1 MPEQRV
7 PLKDDLPIYEPPRSN
22 DHELSPA
29 EEQFFGPGGPPP
41 EMKPGPKTSTI
52 ASFAVIAVAVVV
64 IVISTIATKE
74 QNPEMNERA
83 AIQGLETNGRIAL
96 TMIEFG
102 LGEPSRTFVDDIGEM
117 GNTPVL
123 ARFAA
128 AIVGGLDTGDGE
140 RRAEALALLD
150 GIPAM
155 LESDEDPGVP
165 PEFDSVLRRA
175 IDAPDALT
183 ESERELLEL
192 ELGWSAQLLL
202 TRDLED
208 THPDRQAI
216 VGGARQSAVV
226 LGGLV
231 ASYLFAFVLGL
242 GLLGM
247 AWYRIGGGRMRLNLE
262 ERRIESSIYLEAFA
276 LFVAI
281 TAACGALA
289 VAVPALELIAGLAS
303 MVGWILGIFWPLV
316 RGVSWGDMRHDLGL
330 HAGRGFFAEVGAGI
344 VGYVAVVPIFVAGL
358 LVMAILQALL
368 SVVGGAG
375 GGGEVVSHPDMVQLE
390 DAGLIGQIIFLGLA
404 AVLAP
409 LLEETLFRG
418 ALFRDLRKPL
428 RVFAAALLT
437 GLIFAAI
444 HPQGLLAIPPLA
456 GLAIGFALLRE
467 WRGSLIAPMVAHA
480 VHNGM
485 LVVAVIAMYGQG

>member
-1 MPEQRV
+1 MSEPRV
-7 PLKDDLPIYEPPRSN
+7 PLKDDLPIYEPPGA
-22 DHELSPA
+22 A
-29 EEQFFGPGGPPP
+29 EEAFFGTEAAAP
-41 EMKPGPKTSTI
+41 EPKPGPKTSAT
-52 ASFAVIAVAVVV
+52 ASFAVILVAVLV
-64 IVISTIATKE
+64 IIVSTIATKE
-74 QNPEMNERA
+74 QNPQLNERA

-102 LGEPSRTFVDDIGEM
+102 LGEPSRTFVDDIHAM
-117 GNTPVL
+117 GTTPTL
-123 ARFAA
+123 ARHAA
-128 AIVGGLDTGDGE
+128 AIVAGLDIGNGE
-140 RRAEALALLD
+140 RQAEALELLD
-150 GIPAM
+150 QIPSLPAD
-155 LESDEDPGVP
+155 DENTGVP
-165 PEFDSVLRRA
+165 AAFDTVLRRA
-175 IDAPDALT
+175 IASPDAV
-183 ESERELLEL
+183 SDADRELLEL

-208 THPDRQAI
+208 THPDRLAI
-216 VGGARQSAVV
+216 VGAAKRSAVV

-231 ASYLFAFVLGL
+231 ASYLLAFFVGL
-242 GLLGM
+242 GLLGI
-247 AWYRIGGGRMRLNLE
+247 AWFRITGGRMRLGLE
-262 ERRIESSIYLEAFA
+262 PRRIESSVYLEAFA

-281 TAACGALA
+281 TATCGAIA
-289 VAVPALELIAGLAS
+289 VTIPGLGMIAGLAS
-303 MVGWILGIFWPLV
+303 IAGWILGIFWPLV
-316 RGVSWGDMRHDLGL
+316 RGVSWSDMRHDLGL

-344 VGYVAVVPIFVAGL
+344 VGYLAIVPIFVAGL
-358 LVMAILQALL
+358 VVMAVLQAVMNLL
-368 SVVGGAG
+368 GGAG
-375 GGGEVVSHPDMVQLE
+375 AGTEVVSHPDMVQLE

-404 AVLAP
+404 ALVAP